1 MFKRNQYYR
10 LIEHDEK
17 KKIAKV
23 FNFRTNQVEIY
34 LTVLTKEEKLLQRKR
49 RQERLAKNKQLME
62 KQIAKIAPLS
72 PEPSKEIKAMYK
84 WITYYSTLYSKY
96 SQNNRLYKNNLIRS
110 IILRRYMK
118 HIHGSRYDVLMRSN
132 FYKIIYQK
140 ALKRSFFRYNQF
152 IKSELNIISVY
163 IILRR
168 TNIYVTI
175 VKDGKIAKIFSPC
188 LFRHIPKKGKKKSMS
203 FFYTVK
209 RTIMFITR
217 FFFNKQKKYFLK
229 IFFKGF
235 QKFRRPLLSR
245 FFFNKRIKSRCI
257 GIFNI
262 DFEPFNG
269 CRLRKSKRIQIRGQ
283 RKQSKR
289 FSL

>member
-1 MFKRNQYYR
+1 MFKQNQYYR

-23 FNFRTNQVEIY
+23 FNFRTNQVEVY

-49 RQERLAKNKQLME
+49 RQDRLPKDTYGIVNKNPGVNLLE
-62 KQIAKIAPLS
+62 
-72 PEPSKEIKAMYK
+72 PEPSKEIIFIYK
-84 WITYYSTLYSKY
+84 LVSYYSNLYLKY
-96 SQNNRLYKNNLIRS
+96 SQGSLCKNKLICS

-118 HIHGSRYDVLMRSN
+118 SIQDSRYGASICQN
-132 FYKIIYQK
+132 FYNVIYK
-140 ALKRSFFRYNQF
+140 KELKRSFVKYNTF
-152 IKSELNIISVY
+152 VGSNLNIISVY

-175 VKDGKIAKIFSPC
+175 VKDGKIARIFSPC

-257 GIFNI
+257 GIYNI

-283 RKQSKR
+283 RKQAKR

>member
-1 MFKRNQYYR
+1 MFKKNQYYR

-23 FNFRTNQVEIY
+23 FNFRTNQVEVY
-34 LTVLTKEEKLLQRKR
+34 LTVLTKEEKRLQRKR
-49 RQERLAKNKQLME
+49 RTGFLPKNRYRIE
-62 KQIAKIAPLS
+62 NPNVGVTS
-72 PEPSKEIKAMYK
+72 VDPEPSKDISFMYK
-84 WITYYSTLYSKY
+84 FIPYYSNLYFKY
-96 SQNNRLYKNNLIRS
+96 SQGILRKNNLVCS
-110 IILRRYMK
+110 VILRRYIK
-118 HIHGSRYDVLMRSN
+118 SIKDSRYGAPVCQN
-132 FYKIIYQK
+132 FHNVMYKK
-140 ALKRSFFRYNQF
+140 ELKRSFFKYNKF
-152 IKSELNIISVY
+152 AGLNLNIISVY

-175 VKDGKIAKIFSPC
+175 VKDGKIARIFSPC

-245 FFFNKRIKSRCI
+245 FFFNKRLKSRCI
-257 GIFNI
+257 GIYNI

-283 RKQSKR
+283 RKQAKR

>member
-1 MFKRNQYYR
+1 MC
-10 LIEHDEK
+10 
-17 KKIAKV
+17 
-23 FNFRTNQVEIY
+23 
-34 LTVLTKEEKLLQRKR
+34 TVLTKEEKLLQRKR